1 MPRNWTLLAALALAA
16 SIAYTVPARA
26 GDPSASLK
34 QGHPEIRS
42 AGPLG
47 FGPDGILFVGDTRG
61 SALYAIDTGDRAAAA
76 RKQALH
82 VKDLAA
88 MVAGMLGTRP
98 DQVMI
103 NDLAINPLSGS
114 AYLSVARG
122 RGPDAAPVLL
132 RVAGDGKLEE
142 VALDNVRYARA
153 EIPNT
158 PDAKQNGPSLR
169 NESITDIA
177 YVDGRVFIA
186 GLSNEEFSSR
196 LIAIPF
202 PFSEGFDGAAIEI
215 YHGAHGRFETK
226 SPVRT
231 FVPYRIGNDP
241 YLLAAYTC
249 TPLVKV
255 PVAELKAGAHV
266 KGTTIAELGNRNR
279 PLDMIPYTRDGRNY
293 LLLAN
298 SSRGV
303 MKIPTE
309 NAGSAAGITQPVQG
323 TRGIA
328 YETISGLKGVVQ
340 MDKLDD
346 SRAVILT
353 QDTGG
358 ALESRDHRAAVID

>member
-1 MPRNWTLLAALALAA
+1 MPRTWIRIAPLALAGLMMA
-16 SIAYTVPARA
+16 VLSARA
-26 GDPSASLK
+26 GDPTASLK
-34 QGHPEIRS
+34 QGNPALKS
-42 AGPLG
+42 AGPIG
-47 FGPDGILFVGDTRG
+47 FGPDGILFVGDTQG
-61 SALYAIDTGDRAAAA
+61 AALFAIDTGDRTATA
-76 RKQALH
+76 RKQPVA

-88 MVAGMLGTRP
+88 KVAGMLGTKP

-103 NDLAINPLSGS
+103 NDLAVNPLSGNV
-114 AYLSVARG
+114 YLSVARG
-122 RGPDAAPVLL
+122 RGPDATPVLL
-132 RVAGDGKLEE
+132 RLTADGKLDE
-142 VALDNVRYARA
+142 VALENIRFARA
-153 EIPNT
+153 EIPNP
-158 PDAKQNGPSLR
+158 PDPSSVQRGQPLR

-215 YHGAHGRFETK
+215 YHGSHGKLETK
-226 SPVRT
+226 SPIRT

-255 PVAELKAGAHV
+255 PVAELKAGAHI

-279 PLDMIPYTRDGRNY
+279 PLDMITYSKDGRNY

-298 SSRGV
+298 NSRGV
-303 MKIPTE
+303 MKISTDNTGE
-309 NAGSAAGITQPVQG
+309 AQAITQPVQG
-323 TRGIA
+323 TQGVGFDTIA
-328 YETISGLKGVVQ
+328 SLKGVVQ

-346 SRAVILT
+346 GHAVVLV
-353 QDTGG
+353 QDPAG
-358 ALESRDHRAAVID
+358 ALNLETVELP